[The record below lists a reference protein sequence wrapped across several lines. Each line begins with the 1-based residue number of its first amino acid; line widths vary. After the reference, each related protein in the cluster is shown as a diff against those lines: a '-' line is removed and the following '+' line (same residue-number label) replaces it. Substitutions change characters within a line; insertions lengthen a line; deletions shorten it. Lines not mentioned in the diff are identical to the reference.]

1 MKKNEKG
8 FGAVEAL
15 VIIIILATI
24 GASGYYVYSRNKTAT
39 KSTKTTAITTDSNK
53 TADMPTDSN
62 ILPKS
67 KSGSLKYEKISFFYP
82 ADWTIVDSSESF
94 PKDGNSCT
102 YPGHDKVT
110 LTSPSGS
117 KMDFNAGQACFGYKG
132 DINYGSIP
140 IKTLGQN
147 LYLSFLG
154 YIDPEISGN
163 IPDAACLVQ
172 TADAESRFFPSKNIF
187 FNDAESKPTSNM
199 ICYTPKEKVTS
210 ADSIKQSID
219 YNAATRIIESM
230 KY

>member
-15 VIIIILATI
+15 IIIIILATI

-132 DINYGSIP
+132 DINHGSIP